1 MIFSANTGGVNEMGF
16 DAVKCINGVRNKNGH
31 CAEAYEAE
39 VTCNGIQKLLG
50 YC

>member
-16 DAVKCINGVRNKNGH
+16 GVRCINGVRNKNGK
-31 CAEAYEAE
+31 CVEVYEAE
-39 VTCNGIQKLLG
+39 VTCSGVQKLLG